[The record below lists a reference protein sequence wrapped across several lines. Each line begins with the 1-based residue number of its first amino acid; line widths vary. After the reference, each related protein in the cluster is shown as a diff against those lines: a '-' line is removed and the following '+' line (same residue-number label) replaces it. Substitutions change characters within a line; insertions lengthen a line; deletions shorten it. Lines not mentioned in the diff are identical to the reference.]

1 MASVTNCQEGE
12 QSQELKEEFF
22 RLKMF
27 DKNHPNSYSEHF
39 YYQDINFSLDVN
51 VFKIVLI
58 LI

>member
-27 DKNHPNSYSEHF
+27 DKNLPNSYSEHF